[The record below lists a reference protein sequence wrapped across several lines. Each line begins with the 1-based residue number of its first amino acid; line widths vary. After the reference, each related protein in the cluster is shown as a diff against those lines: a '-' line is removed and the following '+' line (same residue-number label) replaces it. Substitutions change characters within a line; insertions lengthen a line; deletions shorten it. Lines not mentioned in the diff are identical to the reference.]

1 MDSSDSLIGST
12 SMAIGIGSSSSELLN
27 PSAIGGGGSGGPARV
42 AAEWQE
48 GRAFGVEG
56 PDEPGESGA
65 GGTGGDGAT
74 TAAAVRPFVVAEL
87 MALAADGFGPSLRR
101 DDAAPPTSDVW
112 GVGSVVLTCGEAVNG
127 VRACSEATAAF

>member
-1 MDSSDSLIGST
+1 MDGSDSLIT
-12 SMAIGIGSSSSELLN
+12 SMAIGIGSSSSELLK

-42 AAEWQE
+42 TAETQE

-56 PDEPGESGA
+56 PDEPGDSGA
-65 GGTGGDGAT
+65 GGTGGGAT
-74 TAAAVRPFVVAEL
+74 TAAAVRPFVVEL
-87 MALAADGFGPSLRR
+87 MTLAADGFGPSLRR

-127 VRACSEATAAF
+127 VRACSEAAAAF